1 MSKKINYYK
10 PIKVCNFWNDN
21 YIEHESSGDRN
32 KNQSVKEYLDKL
44 KPYLRD
50 IIINLQ
56 KSDTWKFQLAIA
68 IYFISSNRVDEEH
81 VMYSK
86 SNNIEFM
93 SYDKANEVVN
103 KIFESLLSR

>member
-1 MSKKINYYK
+1 MWDSK
-10 PIKVCNFWNDN
+10 
-21 YIEHESSGDRN
+21 YIEYESSDNRN
-32 KNQSVKEYLDKL
+32 KNLSVKECLGKI

-56 KSDTWKFQLAIA
+56 KSDTWKFQLTIA
-68 IYFISSNRVDEEH
+68 IYFISSNGVDEEH

>member
-1 MSKKINYYK
+1 MWNSK
-10 PIKVCNFWNDN
+10 
-21 YIEHESSGDRN
+21 YIEYESSDNRN
-32 KNQSVKEYLDKL
+32 KNLSVKECLGKI

-56 KSDTWKFQLAIA
+56 ISDTWKFQLAIA

>member
-1 MSKKINYYK
+1 MWDSK
-10 PIKVCNFWNDN
+10 
-21 YIEHESSGDRN
+21 YIEYESSDNRN
-32 KNQSVKEYLDKL
+32 KNLSVKECLGKI

-56 KSDTWKFQLAIA
+56 TSDTWKFQLAIA